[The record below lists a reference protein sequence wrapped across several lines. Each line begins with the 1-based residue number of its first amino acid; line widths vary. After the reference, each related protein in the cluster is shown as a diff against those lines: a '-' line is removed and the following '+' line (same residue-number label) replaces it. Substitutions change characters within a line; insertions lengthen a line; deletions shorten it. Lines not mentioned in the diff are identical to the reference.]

1 MAPSPPLESVP
12 DPGGPTVPLTTVKL
26 NAGKAPLAL
35 VVLICKRGLVHETG
49 IALPN
54 TVMVGCPGS
63 LLHSMPA
70 PVELAVKPEPE
81 TVTLW
86 PFVRLVDGVTCTV
99 PEAPASAAIT
109 STPEPDAI
117 NTATIASM
125 TRGRTRRLRVRMFP
139 LCPLVPRE
147 SDGTTP
153 PKVCIPR

>member
-1 MAPSPPLESVP
+1 
-12 DPGGPTVPLTTVKL
+12 
-26 NAGKAPLAL
+26 
-35 VVLICKRGLVHETG
+35 
-49 IALPN
+49 
-54 TVMVGCPGS
+54 
-63 LLHSMPA
+63 MPA